1 MRSKTF
7 QRILDKAPE
16 EVKEKVRQYAEELIK
31 NNEAQQ
37 QNKKKEK

>member
-31 NNEAQQ
+31 KNKAQQ
-37 QNKKKEK
+37 QKEKGEK